1 MNMKK
6 IFSLLYLFICS
17 VLCFSQIHDITFIP
31 QVEMQNGEI
40 LFMDR

>member
-1 MNMKK
+1 MRRILN
-6 IFSLLYLFICS
+6 LLTICFYS
-17 VLCFSQIHDITFIP
+17 ILCFSQIHDIIFIP

>member
-17 VLCFSQIHDITFIP
+17 VLCFPQINDIIFIP

-40 LFMDR
+40 LFMER